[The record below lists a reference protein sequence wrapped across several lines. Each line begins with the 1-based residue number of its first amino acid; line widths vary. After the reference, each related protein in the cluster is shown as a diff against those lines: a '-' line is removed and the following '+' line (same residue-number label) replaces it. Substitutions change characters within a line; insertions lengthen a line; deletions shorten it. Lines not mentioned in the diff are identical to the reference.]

1 MMSAFRRICR
11 VMAFLLLVPSAAFA
25 TDPKLDAVTCTELRL
40 EHLKS
45 VELGL
50 YADFQRGPEWAKSNL
65 PVERLRDLE
74 LFIQLDEQVKFGC
87 RDAKLT
93 LDAERAGEAAR
104 RLELNPDLD
113 PTAPLPPEPPE
124 PADMPGPGMGAA
136 AAGAGE
142 PPIELPAFGMPPGEL
157 PKQKPKAKRK
167 PKTETNVKPAQNA
180 ETVKKPQAA
189 DVYVPSPGAT
199 TLNPPLT
206 ATPLSP

>member
-1 MMSAFRRICR
+1 MMSAVRKFSCALI
-11 VMAFLLLVPSAAFA
+11 VPMFVPA
-25 TDPKLDAVTCTELRL
+25 TALATEPKLDALTCTELRL

-50 YADFQRGPEWAKSNL
+50 YADFQRGPEWAKANL
-65 PVERLRDLE
+65 LPERLRDLE

-93 LDAERAGEAAR
+93 LDAERAGEAAK

-113 PTAPLPPEPPE
+113 PTAPLPPE
-124 PADMPGPGMGAA
+124 ATVAPGPGSGTA

-142 PPIELPAFGMPPGEL
+142 PPVELPAFGVPAGVL
-157 PKQKPKAKRK
+157 PQQKPKSKRK
-167 PKTETNVKPAQNA
+167 PKAATEVKPPQNA
-180 ETVKKPQAA
+180 DTVKKPQAA
-189 DVYVPSPGAT
+189 DAYVPSPGAT